1 MKTSTQ
7 APGAELLRAVRAG
20 FALQGT
26 TLGRWCRDRDIK
38 LQHARCALL
47 GSWDGPKGR
56 EVRAQIVSAARADRI
71 ALEAA

>member
-1 MKTSTQ
+1 MKTSTPV
-7 APGAELLRAVRAG
+7 PGAELLRAVRAG

-26 TLGRWCRDRDIK
+26 TLGAWCRARDIK

-56 EVRAQIVSAARADRI
+56 DVRAQIITAARCHDLGR
-71 ALEAA
+71 AAA